1 VTSEKLYTNFL
12 FGTSG
17 GAGVGR
23 PRASLIKLVNVELVH
38 VKLVHVKLVHV
49 ELVHVELVHVELVH
63 VELVHVELVH
73 VELVYI
79 ELVSKMDVYAPQSLR
94 IPLSLPYIKHVLRP
108 IFSGYFS

>member
-63 VELVHVELVH
+63 VELVHVELV
-73 VELVYI
+73 YI